1 MMVKRCMVLALAGI
15 VFVPPAASPAIPLA
29 VLTGVVTSL
38 KGSPL
43 TQVDLD
49 LVNLD
54 NGKVTPMRTDGLGAF
69 RTAVEPGLYTVD
81 AGRSGYKVARG
92 PRLVSLAS
100 GRAETAE
107 IVLAS
112 LQTSDQEQTDDRDR
126 KGAALLLPPSRSG
139 GFFGSKA
146 GILTLSALGV
156 GSIVTIV
163 VLTRNDK
170 DDKPNASPSR

>member
-1 MMVKRCMVLALAGI
+1 MVVKRCLVLALAGML
-15 VFVPPAASPAIPLA
+15 FVPPTASPAIPLA
-29 VLTGVVTSL
+29 VLTGVATSL

-43 TQVDLD
+43 TEVDLD

-54 NGKVTPMRTDGLGAF
+54 NGKVTPMRTDGVGAF

-126 KGAALLLPPSRSG
+126 NATLLLPPSRSG
-139 GFFGSKA
+139 GFFGSKG
-146 GILTLSALGV
+146 GILALSLIGV
-156 GSIVTIV
+156 GSIVTVV
-163 VLTRNDK
+163 VLTRN
-170 DDKPNASPSR
+170 ASPSR